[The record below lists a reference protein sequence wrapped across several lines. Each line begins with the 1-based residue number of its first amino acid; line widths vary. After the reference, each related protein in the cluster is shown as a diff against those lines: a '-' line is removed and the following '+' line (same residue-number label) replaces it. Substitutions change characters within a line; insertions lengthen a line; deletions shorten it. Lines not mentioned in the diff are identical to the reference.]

1 MVSSHIRINEIIAD
15 IIKKKLE
22 CYLKINIKLNDI

>member
-15 IIKKKLE
+15 IIKKLE

>member
-15 IIKKKLE
+15 IIKKTRMLFENKYQIE
-22 CYLKINIKLNDI
+22 